1 MIAQPRLF
9 AAFDR
14 IRIINLHHRTDRRA
28 EMTRELRKVALEAD
42 PRVAFFPAI
51 APVDTGPFASK
62 GYHGSFRS
70 HLALLEEAASA
81 GESILILEDDCDFLL
96 QAITEYPPLDNWD
109 IFYGGYEA
117 SEPGNPEQS
126 DIIGAHFMGF
136 SARAAPIAADYLR
149 DFLTPDFVPDARAAM
164 QPGFN
169 PAIRPPIDGA
179 YVWLRRAHPELVTV
193 FAFLGMQRPSRTDI
207 GVTRWFDRIPV
218 VRDVAEYLRRVRR
231 RIVGTPTGMKR
242 ANVRFGNEVK

>member
-1 MIAQPRLF
+1 MSQDLTAPPALF

-14 IRIINLHHRTDRRA
+14 IGIVNLPYRTDRRA
-28 EMTRELRKVALEAD
+28 EMERELRKVALAGD

-51 APVDTGPFASK
+51 ASTDNGVFLRK
-62 GYHGSFRS
+62 GYNGSFRS
-70 HLALLEEAASA
+70 HLKLIEEAAEA

-96 QAITEYPPLDNWD
+96 PAIAAYALPGQWD

-117 SEPGNPEQS
+117 SNPDNLAES
-126 DIIGAHFMGF
+126 DIVGAHFMGF
-136 SARAAPIAADYLR
+136 SARAARIAADYLNA
-149 DFLTPDFVPDARAAM
+149 FLAPDFVPDAKAAA

-193 FAFLGMQRPSRTDI
+193 FAMLGVQRPSRTDT
-207 GVTRWFDRIPV
+207 GDTRWFDRVPV
-218 VRDVAEYLRRVRR
+218 LRDLTGWLRRVRTR
-231 RIVGTPTGMKR
+231 VAGAPKGMK
-242 ANVRFGNEVK
+242 ASKLK